1 LVDGSASQNLNLI
14 TVSVKNA
21 GKSKKSLIH
30 TQLSFYLYRGVF
42 QALIDKHFPVSNSK
56 ERFDY
61 GSDFPKTTSQVGR
74 KRKGGNFGKSRG
86 EKRFRKEDM
95 FGHGGCKYG
104 MMSKLYFIFLL
115 DISSKLFFLEVHAC
129 SKADPLLIQCYLRNK
144 PQQN

>member
-1 LVDGSASQNLNLI
+1 M
-14 TVSVKNA
+14 
-21 GKSKKSLIH
+21 
-30 TQLSFYLYRGVF
+30 F

-115 DISSKLFFLEVHAC
+115 DISSKLFSLEVHAC
-129 SKADPLLIQCYLRNK
+129 SKVVLYCSSVTSGINLNK
-144 PQQN
+144 TNFIYTG